1 MLALTAALV
10 GRGVIGRRA
19 LRAQPPGAGGAD
31 PATIV
36 LGRDQ
41 AGRQVALSDRQL
53 EAHALIVGAS
63 GAGKTTTLQTI
74 LAQQIA
80 RGRPVV
86 AIDMKGSPG
95 VRVRARRGRGR
106 RGSAG

>member
-1 MLALTAALV
+1 M
-10 GRGVIGRRA
+10 
-19 LRAQPPGAGGAD
+19 
-31 PATIV
+31 
-36 LGRDQ
+36 LGRDH
-41 AGRQVALSDRQL
+41 AGRPVALSDRQL

-95 VRVRARRGRGR
+95 FASELAGAGERRRSAADASGDRRDRPIGTRSRTAARPRSRTG
-106 RGSAG
+106 

>member
-1 MLALTAALV
+1 M
-10 GRGVIGRRA
+10 
-19 LRAQPPGAGGAD
+19 
-31 PATIV
+31 
-36 LGRDQ
+36 LGRDDG
-41 AGRQVALSDRQL
+41 GRQVALSDRQL

-86 AIDMKGSPG
+86 AIDMKGSP
-95 VRVRARRGRGR
+95 AFASELADAASAAGR
-106 RGSAG
+106 RLTRLATGRADPLEPARSTADRPRSRTA